1 MIVENPNKEQL
12 RRLKR
17 FELNDIDLEQ
27 ALLIRYKPYEFIIR
41 QGQYMQYLLFVLEG
55 EAKATIS
62 ASNGKDL
69 LLAYCCKN
77 DIIGD
82 LELMINVYKANTSI
96 MALTDYVC
104 IGLPFAK
111 FANQLKNN
119 VAFLNLIG
127 KGISEKLLESS
138 RNNKSTVLYS
148 AEERLCECILR
159 MSKDNVF
166 SEKLTDVAKLIGISY
181 RHIHRLLKK
190 LCSDGIIEKYNNKY
204 RILNTIE
211 LNRKTFEIRNDHN
224 DG

>member
-1 MIVENPNKEQL
+1 MNIEIPSKEQL
-12 RRLKR
+12 EKLKR
-17 FELNDIDLEQ
+17 FELNDIDLKQ

-41 QGQYMQYLLFVLEG
+41 QGQKMEYLLFVLEG

-77 DIIGD
+77 DILGD
-82 LELMINVYKANTSI
+82 LELMTNVYTANTSI
-96 MALTDYVC
+96 MSLTNYVC
-104 IGLPFAK
+104 IGLPFTK
-111 FANQLKNN
+111 FSKQLKNN

-127 KGISEKLLESS
+127 KGLSEKLLESS

-166 SEKLTDVAKLIGISY
+166 SEKLTDVAKLIGVSY
-181 RHIHRLLKK
+181 RHIHRLLNK
-190 LCSDGIIEKYNNKY
+190 LCNDGVIKKENNKY
-204 RILNTIE
+204 LILNKIE
-211 LNRKTFEIRNDHN
+211 LNRKTFEIRND
-224 DG
+224 G